1 LVGYAQSISNKKFVG
16 RISTG
21 FGAGL
26 SIQTMILFLFNQF
39 LKYPVFQTNDDAYI
53 ANYSQGGFNNTE
65 VKSSL
70 YINVLLLKLIS
81 TLSAIFENTGVY
93 FIVLMML
100 FIFVNSLLFSQ
111 LVTKVKNS
119 LLIITIWLSSTIF
132 LIGWC
137 FISIS
142 FTTVA
147 LSIAFQS
154 IFFFVNIK
162 NNKNNLPIF
171 LFLGS
176 LIIASIIR
184 NDILLLIIP
193 FFVTCILIVLIMQG
207 HLSFRNFLKSLIP
220 FTGVLTFIYILISSI
235 NSFLYSKNALLID
248 YLGGISFY
256 DRKRIQNIFQN
267 DNLGTLNETG
277 WTESQFMLLSQFQ
290 LFDEELMNPSKLG
303 LLNDFFAFRFDSE
316 IAYLINGFLEF
327 NSLFNY
333 IQIYRYIFFYIL
345 ILSLLALIIAKNKV
359 RVTTSLLLIFGNF
372 IFVFQFLTL
381 YYKTP
386 ERVLLPILYGLLLQ
400 FILIFMNLENL
411 RMRLPLKILIFSSAI
426 FFFFFFGFNQIQEFK
441 ARNDFNYL
449 QVQSAKE
456 FYKELSKIDLSETT
470 FIPISDSQVV
480 WTNPKFRG
488 ELKSRF
494 DTFAVLGWF
503 NLSTIWDE
511 HNKSM
516 YNYSYLE
523 SICEIRFNYITSSK
537 SDLFINH
544 IKEKCGTL
552 QIVENQISGN
562 YSILSIKRS

>member
-1 LVGYAQSISNKKFVG
+1 
-16 RISTG
+16 
-21 FGAGL
+21 
-26 SIQTMILFLFNQF
+26 
-39 LKYPVFQTNDDAYI
+39 
-53 ANYSQGGFNNTE
+53 
-65 VKSSL
+65 
-70 YINVLLLKLIS
+70 
-81 TLSAIFENTGVY
+81 
-93 FIVLMML
+93 
-100 FIFVNSLLFSQ
+100 
-111 LVTKVKNS
+111 
-119 LLIITIWLSSTIF
+119 
-132 LIGWC
+132 
-137 FISIS
+137 
-142 FTTVA
+142 
-147 LSIAFQS
+147 
-154 IFFFVNIK
+154 
-162 NNKNNLPIF
+162 
-171 LFLGS
+171 
-176 LIIASIIR
+176 
-184 NDILLLIIP
+184 
-193 FFVTCILIVLIMQG
+193 MQG

-411 RMRLPLKILIFSSAI
+411 RMRLQLKILIFSSAI